1 MIRLVA
7 LDMDGTLL
15 NTRDGLSEANAR
27 AVRRVRDRGVVVV
40 LCTSRWFSLAVGTAE
55 KLGLHAPLICHNGA
69 LVRAVDADS
78 DLLHLRIDR
87 QAAREVA
94 AFMDGR
100 SETSLVTVEGISYLR
115 SSQEVDRSQLPAD
128 VRPVSRLSDMLVA
141 PPTAFLLFG
150 KEAVDALEAA
160 FTERYRGVLNVARGY
175 STAYPHYA
183 NVVDAR
189 ADKGSA
195 LRLVCNHLGLD
206 VRQALAIG
214 DAGPD
219 VSMFRVAGYSV
230 AVANAPPEVQAEA
243 QTVAPSND
251 EDGVAWALERFVLGE
266 QGEGTRN

>member
-15 NTRDGLSEANAR
+15 NTRDGLSEANAD

-40 LCTSRWFSLAVGTAE
+40 LCTSRWYSLAVGTAE

-69 LVRAVDADS
+69 LVREFNADS
-78 DLLHLRIDR
+78 DLLHLRIGLEV
-87 QAAREVA
+87 AREVA
-94 AFMDGR
+94 AFMDSR
-100 SETSLVTVEGISYLR
+100 PETSLVTIEDISYLR
-115 SSQEVDRSQLPAD
+115 SSQEVDGSQLPDD
-128 VRPVSRLSDMLVA
+128 VLPVATLSGVLAA

-160 FTERYRGVLNVARGY
+160 FADKYRGVLNVARGY

-195 LRLVCNHLGLD
+195 LRLVCDHLGLD
-206 VRQALAIG
+206 LREVLAIG

-230 AVANAPPEVQAEA
+230 AMANAPPEVQAEA
-243 QTVAPSND
+243 QAVAPSND
-251 EDGVAWALERFVLGE
+251 EDGVAWALERFVLA
-266 QGEGTRN
+266 EG

>member
-1 MIRLVA
+1 MFRVVA

-40 LCTSRWFSLAVGTAE
+40 LCTSRWFSLAVGTARE
-55 KLGLHAPLICHNGA
+55 LGLHAPLICHNGA
-69 LVRAVDADS
+69 LVRAPDSDS
-78 DLLHLRIDR
+78 DLLHLRMDPE
-87 QAAREVA
+87 AAREVA

-100 SETSLVTVEGISYLR
+100 SETSLVTVDGVSYLR
-115 SSQEVDRSQLPAD
+115 STLEVDRSQLPND
-128 VRPVSRLSDMLVA
+128 VRPVSRLSDVLAA

-160 FTERYRGVLNVARGY
+160 FAERYRGVLNVARGY
-175 STAYPHYA
+175 SAAYPHYA
-183 NVVDAR
+183 NVVDAG

-195 LRLVCNHLGLD
+195 LRLVCDRLGLD
-206 VRQALAIG
+206 VRQALAMG

-230 AVANAPPEVQAEA
+230 AMANAPPEVQAEA

-266 QGEGTRN
+266 QREGTGD

>member
-1 MIRLVA
+1 
-7 LDMDGTLL
+7 
-15 NTRDGLSEANAR
+15 
-27 AVRRVRDRGVVVV
+27 V
-40 LCTSRWFSLAVGTAE
+40 LA
-55 KLGLHAPLICHNGA
+55 
-69 LVRAVDADS
+69 
-78 DLLHLRIDR
+78 
-87 QAAREVA
+87 
-94 AFMDGR
+94 
-100 SETSLVTVEGISYLR
+100 
-115 SSQEVDRSQLPAD
+115 
-128 VRPVSRLSDMLVA
+128 A

-160 FTERYRGVLNVARGY
+160 FAERYRGVLNVARGY

-183 NVVDAR
+183 NVVDAG

-195 LRLVCNHLGLD
+195 LRLVCDHLGLD
-206 VRQALAIG
+206 VREALAIG

-266 QGEGTRN
+266 ATTR